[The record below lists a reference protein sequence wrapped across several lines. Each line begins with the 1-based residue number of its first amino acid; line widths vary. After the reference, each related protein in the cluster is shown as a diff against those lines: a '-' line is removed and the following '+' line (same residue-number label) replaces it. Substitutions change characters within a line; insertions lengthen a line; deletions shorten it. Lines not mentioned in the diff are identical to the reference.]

1 MPSYLDFVAVFG
13 IHDHI
18 REPRFSGFRDQTLLT
33 KPSKLRVDSLGRS
46 GRQFQLCWNLKSPG
60 RWSEEGTLQPGP
72 EKWSIRQ
79 GAFHHQFDVEHGT
92 TLWIVTKPGLDIK
105 ERIQDV
111 TGKSGNEEDRKF
123 STPREC
129 LKSTFAIH
137 LLIGHWATEKWRQY
151 FQWLEDKI
159 EDEVKYEQVHSKRPQ
174 LTCSQFQTFLLVYG
188 ARGPGKESQIYSSSN
203 LQKAQEIDEQ
213 TNEATMALQGNAD
226 VLTSV
231 KDFYKTLSENDD
243 FPLGQSCS
251 SDIGAFLRQ
260 MESFVYDSKMQIARG
275 KLLGKI
281 VAARKTITF
290 FSTDVVKYQ
299 DQGGNSTTSNSAT
312 PDTSYSAIAMDRG
325 LSDSNALLHNLL
337 ACPIQASPRLGV
349 AHRPGG
355 GRAGRMDTLCVSTQY
370 DHENNLLEFKTRLS
384 ECTRTAVCGRSF
396 VLLEKFQQ
404 WLRGDATSTNTHLSL
419 QLNAAYR
426 HRAAPGLPIPDH
438 IFEAS
443 TSCCLL
449 IFCILQTIGRGEL
462 IHVFVEE
469 RKRDSQLPLPP
480 DDVAEILR
488 PHGASHLASA
498 FAEQQHRFCPA
509 TFEHRMPAKWPK
521 DSVIPICNKTP
532 INEGGTAHLWL
543 IDVPE
548 EFVGEGLRK
557 ESSRSRFNVNART
570 NKAPDWRYEFALKTF
585 TSVDQK
591 VFENERNAFECLK
604 DHKGMVKYLGWFKS
618 VECKHGGGGRT
629 MGMVACPDMGKAA
642 CPDHHT
648 TCNILLEFADMD
660 LGVYFQNRLPPAL
673 SKEVEEFW
681 KALFAIADAVKD
693 IHNFKE
699 NRGEEVREYYG
710 WHTDIKPDNI
720 LNVEDTGT
728 GICKFKLADPGFAQ
742 FEPKIRGTIVPKKQ
756 LWGGTKTYGPPEYPG
771 GSKLPVSQAID
782 IWSLGCVLSL
792 AATWAIL
799 GFTGVLQFN
808 ELRRRTIQRLHHSR
822 QDHDIGDGD
831 PEGDQFHDGHQLLG
845 VVTEWHQYLRGRIRK
860 CDAISIQVLELIDD
874 KMLITDPR
882 MRIKADDL
890 CLRLHKI
897 IDEGSVET
905 TDNVPLE
912 IQRNLK
918 EIDAVVALRLESMR
932 RSKATEEEAVNG
944 MSRDGRKSTAMDL
957 MLKTTH
963 RQSILP
969 PGNGP
974 NQHERPFPV
983 LDTQV
988 EASSESLPQ
997 TPQRNRMIRREGRT
1011 ETGLSRGTPTRTK
1024 VPKRSSR
1031 HAPQDVFQAREAV
1044 EDRDKGSHKR
1054 WPRLWKHAQSKK
1066 DEVLANYFDQR
1077 DIIFLVDN
1085 AETMRADWYRAT
1097 YLLETMVMKAFAQD
1111 PDGMDLNFTTGT
1123 VKIEQEEKSSVFVS
1137 KMKQGYPKSGVGT
1150 NMVES
1155 LGKIFNQYLNRL
1167 RLTRGQTRDVTLI
1180 VLTDGLWSGTS
1191 RKEDVKEKIVDFLKS
1206 LDRLNHSMKHR
1217 PFSIEFVRFGCDH
1230 DAKTRLKDLD
1240 NFLRQRNVGAGS
1252 QSAADTYKDM
1262 IDTEHASGDVN
1273 KMLLGSFVEAYD
1285 EDEEDDDD
1293 LDSDPFNLGDAT
1305 PGAYD
1310 SGWTSPPASYAAK
1323 CSCINLDTVMT
1334 KRENSEAD
1342 TLRSKPSIVRN
1353 ASTSP
1358 LLRLPPEIRN
1368 QIWTEVLGRRLIHLE
1383 YDCEPDDDELTWKHQ
1398 VCEDD
1403 APEDQP
1409 GEKCTFTGKNGIHLV
1424 YWCRPHYRCNRR
1436 YPELLVALPLDSD
1449 EYEKMHLTLLRSCR
1463 QIYVEANQVLWS
1475 TNTFSFTAPVS
1486 FQHFTQTR
1494 TGHQKRLIRTL
1505 RLEMEWTPKRDIVPW
1520 IRALT
1525 MTVVRSFTGLR
1536 ALRLQIIH
1544 DMEAGVYR
1552 RVAKEEPEF
1561 PQGTFWCDGLQ
1572 KLSVLPLARV
1582 EVAVRG
1588 TELAKYQFGLEQWT
1602 ERDRKELGDRVQ
1614 AMLLNPK
1621 GAEAYAEY
1629 QERQKEISRSL
1640 NRRVTWE
1647 PISPADS
1654 T

>member
-13 IHDHI
+13 IHNHI

-92 TLWIVTKPGLDIK
+92 TLWIVTHPGLDIK

-123 STPREC
+123 STPQEC

-159 EDEVKYEQVHSKRPQ
+159 EDE
-174 LTCSQFQTFLLVYG
+174 TFLLVYG
-188 ARGPGKESQIYSSSN
+188 ARGPDKDSQIYNSSN

-231 KDFYKTLSENDD
+231 KDFYKALSENDD
-243 FPLGQSCS
+243 FPLGNSCS

-260 MESFVYDSKMQIARG
+260 MESFIYDSKMQIARG

-281 VAARKTITF
+281 VAARKTIILQHLASQTTEKMEALTMIAPLAQHAQSLTPKVYLFPSQLSNGQTPLSVRTARLTIAGRLF
-290 FSTDVVKYQ
+290 FPTSTPLIP
-299 DQGGNSTTSNSAT
+299 SC
-312 PDTSYSAIAMDRG
+312 IAHTIPTYRSG
-325 LSDSNALLHNLL
+325 LSDPNASPHALL
-337 ACPIQASPRLGV
+337 ACPTQALHRLGV

-355 GRAGRMDTLCVSTQY
+355 GPVGRMNTRHASTPY
-370 DHENNLLEFKTRLS
+370 DHTKDLREFKTKLS

-396 VLLEKFQQ
+396 ILLEKFQQ
-404 WLRGDATSTNTHLSL
+404 WLRSDATSTNTNLSL

-426 HRAAPGLPIPDH
+426 DRAAPGLPIPDH

-443 TSCCLL
+443 ANCCLL
-449 IFCILQTIGRGEL
+449 IFCILQTIGHGEL
-462 IHVFVEE
+462 IHAFVEE

-488 PHGASHLASA
+488 PHRASHLASE

-509 TFEHRMPAKWPK
+509 TFEHWMPAKWSK
-521 DSVIPICNKTP
+521 DSVIPIYNKTP

-585 TSVDQK
+585 TSADQK
-591 VFENERNAFECLK
+591 VFENERKAFECLK

-618 VECKHGGGGRT
+618 VECKHANGDRP
-629 MGMVACPDMGKAA
+629 MGMVACPSMGTVA

-693 IHNFKE
+693 VHNFKE
-699 NRGEEVREYYG
+699 NRGEEVREYNG

-720 LNVEDTGT
+720 LNVEDTGP

-742 FEPKIRGTIVPKKQ
+742 FEPKKKDILIPKRQ

-808 ELRRRTIQRLHHSR
+808 ELRKRTIERLYHSR
-822 QDHDIGDGD
+822 QGHDIGDED
-831 PEGDQFHDGHQLLG
+831 PEGDQFHDGHELLD
-845 VVTEWHQYLRGRIRK
+845 VVTEWHQYLRGRIRI
-860 CDAISIQVLELIDD
+860 CDAISIQVLDLIDN

-882 MRIKADDL
+882 LRIKADDL

-897 IDEGSVET
+897 IEEGSIGT
-905 TDNVPLE
+905 TGNVPLE

-918 EIDAVVALRLESMR
+918 EIDAAVARRLESMR
-932 RSKATEEEAVNG
+932 RSKDTEQGAVNG
-944 MSRDGRKSTAMDL
+944 MSREGRKSTMDL

-969 PGNGP
+969 PENGP
-974 NQHERPFPV
+974 NQHERPFLV
-983 LDTQV
+983 LDTPV
-988 EASSESLPQ
+988 EASLESLPQ
-997 TPQRNRMIRREGRT
+997 TPQRNSMIRREGRT
-1011 ETGLSRGTPTRTK
+1011 GTGLSRGTPTRTK
-1024 VPKRSSR
+1024 VPKKSSR
-1031 HAPQDVFQAREAV
+1031 HPPQDVFQAREAV
-1044 EDRDKGSHKR
+1044 EDRDKGSHKIFS
-1054 WPRLWKHAQSKK
+1054 RLRKHAQSKK

-1077 DIIFLVDN
+1077 DIVSLPAGPSRVYIRAEAFQIFLVDN
-1085 AETMRADWYRAT
+1085 AESMKADWYRAT

-1123 VKIEQEEKSSVFVS
+1123 VRIEQEEKSSVFVN
-1137 KMKQGYPKSGVGT
+1137 KMKQGHPKPGVGT

-1167 RLTRGQTRDVTLI
+1167 RLMKGQTRDVTLI
-1180 VLTDGLWSGTS
+1180 VLTDGLWSGTF
-1191 RKEDVKEKIVDFLKS
+1191 RKEDVKDKIVEFLKS
-1206 LDRLNHSMKHR
+1206 LDRQNHNMKHR
-1217 PFSIEFVRFGCDH
+1217 PFSIEFVRFGRDH
-1230 DAKTRLKDLD
+1230 DAKMRLKDLD
-1240 NFLRQRNVGAGS
+1240 NFLRQRNAGTGS

-1285 EDEEDDDD
+1285 EDEDEDDDFE
-1293 LDSDPFNLGDAT
+1293 SDPFDPGDAM
-1305 PGAYD
+1305 PGVYD
-1310 SGWTSPPASYAAK
+1310 SRWTSPP
-1323 CSCINLDTVMT
+1323 
-1334 KRENSEAD
+1334 
-1342 TLRSKPSIVRN
+1342 PS
-1353 ASTSP
+1353 
-1358 LLRLPPEIRN
+1358 
-1368 QIWTEVLGRRLIHLE
+1368 
-1383 YDCEPDDDELTWKHQ
+1383 
-1398 VCEDD
+1398 
-1403 APEDQP
+1403 
-1409 GEKCTFTGKNGIHLV
+1409 
-1424 YWCRPHYRCNRR
+1424 
-1436 YPELLVALPLDSD
+1436 SD
-1449 EYEKMHLTLLRSCR
+1449 EVPKVSHLHRGS
-1463 QIYVEANQVLWS
+1463 S
-1475 TNTFSFTAPVS
+1475 TPTPTPPRLV
-1486 FQHFTQTR
+1486 TQ
-1494 TGHQKRLIRTL
+1494 
-1505 RLEMEWTPKRDIVPW
+1505 P
-1520 IRALT
+1520 
-1525 MTVVRSFTGLR
+1525 
-1536 ALRLQIIH
+1536 
-1544 DMEAGVYR
+1544 
-1552 RVAKEEPEF
+1552 
-1561 PQGTFWCDGLQ
+1561 
-1572 KLSVLPLARV
+1572 
-1582 EVAVRG
+1582 
-1588 TELAKYQFGLEQWT
+1588 
-1602 ERDRKELGDRVQ
+1602 
-1614 AMLLNPK
+1614 
-1621 GAEAYAEY
+1621 
-1629 QERQKEISRSL
+1629 
-1640 NRRVTWE
+1640 
-1647 PISPADS
+1647 
-1654 T
+1654 